1 MQPARRAGIEIR
13 PEHSNTATLQPFLV
27 PGILDAPAERASEM
41 RLPSFFI
48 VGPPRTGS
56 SWLHRIL
63 SGHAVLPSPAKET
76 RFFDEHF
83 HRGLQWYMAHYRGAD
98 GKSGDKR
105 RVGEVAPTYF
115 ASAEAR
121 GRIAQT
127 VPQAK
132 IVCVFR
138 NPVDRIV
145 SLYRLKRAYGLISWN
160 FEQAVEQDPEL
171 MATSRYAENLR
182 MWQAAFG
189 EQNVM
194 AALYDDLLAKPQGFL
209 NDVLDFIGVPRFALS
224 AADQVAV
231 HDSDRMT
238 CPRNY
243 YATRAAVLAADW
255 FKSKRLDR
263 VVWMFR
269 QSPLQKLVLGG
280 GQPFPRMTPS
290 TLGRLRE
297 KLRPEIER
305 MEELLVRDLSVWKK
319 SA

>member
-1 MQPARRAGIEIR
+1 
-13 PEHSNTATLQPFLV
+13 
-27 PGILDAPAERASEM
+27 
-41 RLPSFFI
+41 
-48 VGPPRTGS
+48 
-56 SWLHRIL
+56 L
-63 SGHAVLPSPAKET
+63 SAHAVLPSPAKET

-83 HRGLQWYMAHYRGAD
+83 HRGLHWYMAHYRGVD
-98 GKSGDKR
+98 GKNGDMR

-121 GRIAQT
+121 QRIAQT

-138 NPVDRIV
+138 DPVDRIV
-145 SLYRLKRAYGLISWN
+145 SLYRLKRAYGLISLN
-160 FEQAVEQDPEL
+160 FEQAMEQDPEL

-182 MWQAAFG
+182 MWQSTFG

-194 AALYDDLLAKPQGFL
+194 AGLYDDLVAKPQEFL
-209 NDVLDFIGVPRFALS
+209 DAVLDFIGVPGFELTAR
-224 AADQVAV
+224 DRVAV

-269 QSPLQKLVLGG
+269 QSPFQKLVLGG
-280 GQPFPRMTPS
+280 GRPFPRMMPS

-297 KLRPEIER
+297 KLRPEIEQ
-305 MEELLVRDLSVWKK
+305 MEELLVRDLSGWKK